1 VIKKQGIAFVYMYG
15 QLALGHLLTWSLADM
30 LLNAHLTELR
40 GASSA
45 GAAASAVRVIV
56 RIVVAPPAPRCLSL
70 SILLPLLLLLAAVNC
85 ALTTN

>member
-1 VIKKQGIAFVYMYG
+1 
-15 QLALGHLLTWSLADM
+15 M

-70 SILLPLLLLLAAVNC
+70 SILLPLLLLLAVLKAAGIQKLVSK
-85 ALTTN
+85 AEDGAPLRPLAH